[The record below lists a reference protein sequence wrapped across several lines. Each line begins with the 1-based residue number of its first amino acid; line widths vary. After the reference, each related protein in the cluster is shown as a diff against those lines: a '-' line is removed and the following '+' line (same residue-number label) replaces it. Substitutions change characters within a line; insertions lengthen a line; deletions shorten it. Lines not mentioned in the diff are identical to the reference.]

1 MFACPE
7 CELPFAGGRCEC
19 RREWTETGGVPD
31 LYVAAQERGE
41 IPGISSAI
49 LSFYEDAP
57 GAPWRQED
65 DARSLAATGVADPL
79 LGRLHAELSPR
90 ARILDLG
97 CGSGGAACFLGLAG
111 REVIGVDLAMTGLL
125 RGEAFRRKLDLDGV
139 SFVRGNLF
147 RPPAA
152 PGSADAVV
160 MVEVLECTGAPE
172 AALRAAAHALRP
184 GGLLALC
191 VATSFAL
198 PPHPPHHDPAMPST
212 VHRWVKSAGFSIQSH
227 YSGRLVQELS
237 ELRWK
242 WIGGGPAT
250 VSLLARKR

>member
-7 CELPFAGGRCEC
+7 CEIPFAGGHCEC

-41 IPGISSAI
+41 LPGISTA
-49 LSFYEDAP
+49 LRGFYEESP

-65 DARSLAATGVADPL
+65 DARALAWTWDADPL
-79 LGRLHAELSPR
+79 IGRLHADLSPR
-90 ARILDLG
+90 ARVLDLG
-97 CGSGGAACFLGLAG
+97 CGSGGAACFLGLLG

-125 RGEAFRRKLDLDGV
+125 RAEAFRRKLGLDSV

-160 MVEVLECTGAPE
+160 MIEVLECTAAPA
-172 AALRAAAHALRP
+172 AALRAAALALRP
-184 GGLLALC
+184 GGLLALR
-191 VATSFAL
+191 VATPFGV
-198 PPHPPHHDPAMPST
+198 PPQSPHHDPPMPSS
-212 VHRWVKSAGFSIQSH
+212 VHRWVHNAGFRVHSPH
-227 YSGRLVQELS
+227 SGRLVQEVS

-242 WIGGGPAT
+242 WLGGGPAT
-250 VSLLARKR
+250 VSVMARKR